1 MRVNIPIASFLSAG
15 LIRLLGKTWRF
26 QEIDN
31 HFMNDSRERSPSL
44 IFCFW
49 HGRMLPLSYH
59 YRDRSIHVLASEH
72 ADGELMGQIIRRLG
86 FGHVRGSS
94 TRGGARA
101 IREMVSK
108 LEQGF
113 DLGITV
119 DGPVGPRFKAKAGPL
134 EIAKLSGSWV
144 VPATTSSSS
153 RWVFSSWDAFEFP
166 KPFARV
172 GVRFGKPIEV
182 PLDADAE
189 VVEKLR
195 VELQTTL
202 RDITARNDDAYGHD
216 ER

>member
-15 LIRLLGKTWRF
+15 LIRLIGATWRF
-26 QEIDN
+26 REVDE
-31 HFMNDSRERSPSL
+31 HFMDDSRKSSASL

-49 HGRMLPLSYH
+49 HGRMLPLSYR
-59 YRDRSIHVLASEH
+59 YRGRSIHVLASQH
-72 ADGELMGQIIRRLG
+72 ADGELMGRTIRRLG

-101 IREMVSK
+101 IRELVMK
-108 LEQGF
+108 LEEGF

-119 DGPVGPRFKAKAGPL
+119 DGPVGPRFEAKSGPI
-134 EIAKLSGSWV
+134 EIAKLSGSLV

-172 GVRFGKPIEV
+172 GVRFGKPISV
-182 PLDADAE
+182 PADADADT
-189 VVEKLR
+189 VEMCR
-195 VELQTTL
+195 VELQDTL
-202 RDITARNDDAYGHD
+202 RDITARNDGEYGHP
-216 ER
+216 